1 MEVEGEGEGG
11 GEIGRNGVL
20 SLLLFLLH
28 VMLEWKEKR
37 RMRGGEG
44 RREEGE
50 KEDERRRGRRNDRL
64 CVCVLLLYRYS
75 LHMMLE
81 CRDVKGEAMEASP
94 SRTSCGST
102 DASSSFFIKSRSFC

>member
-1 MEVEGEGEGG
+1 M
-11 GEIGRNGVL
+11 L

-50 KEDERRRGRRNDRL
+50 KEDERRRGRRNERL
-64 CVCVLLLYRYS
+64 CVLLLYRYS

-94 SRTSCGST
+94 SRTSCVST